1 MYLFNEM
8 DRRIWPKWFFRSRFI
23 LSSTGSRADIA
34 GMNVFMLHSCRKLLP
49 AILAGGL
56 LLLSSSLSAATLE
69 RPDEGMRQVLM
80 DAINSSDS
88 FKDRFDAE
96 VWMSDMSRRLESR
109 INDPQERLTILKM
122 VHYEATRAG
131 LDPELV
137 LALINVESNFD
148 RFAISSAGARG
159 LMQIMPFW
167 LNEIGRP
174 DDNLFNINTNLRFG
188 CTILGIYLKREN
200 GNMYQALARYNGSVG
215 KRWYPDRVYI
225 ALSKRWYRQ

>member
-1 MYLFNEM
+1 
-8 DRRIWPKWFFRSRFI
+8 
-23 LSSTGSRADIA
+23 
-34 GMNVFMLHSCRKLLP
+34 MNVFMLHSCKKLL
-49 AILAGGL
+49 ATL
-56 LLLSSSLSAATLE
+56 LLGSQVLLCTQAWSATLE
-69 RPDEGMRQVLM
+69 RPDEDMRKAVM
-80 DAINSSDS
+80 AAVNSSDS
-88 FKDRFDAE
+88 FRDRFDAE
-96 VWMSDMSRRLESR
+96 VWLSDMSRRLKSR

-159 LMQIMPFW
+159 RMQIMPFW

-174 DDNLFNINTNLRFG
+174 DDNLFHINTNLRFG

-215 KRWYPDRVYI
+215 KRWYPDRVYL

>member
-1 MYLFNEM
+1 
-8 DRRIWPKWFFRSRFI
+8 
-23 LSSTGSRADIA
+23 
-34 GMNVFMLHSCRKLLP
+34 MLHTCRKLL
-49 AILAGGL
+49 AASLVVGQL
-56 LLLSSSLSAATLE
+56 LLCSGLSAATLE
-69 RPDEGMRQVLM
+69 RPDEDMRQLLM
-80 DAINSSDS
+80 DAVNSSDS
-88 FKDRFDAE
+88 FRDRFDAE

-109 INDPQERLTILKM
+109 IKDPQERLTILKM

-188 CTILGIYLKREN
+188 CTILGIYLKREK

>member
-1 MYLFNEM
+1 LELYNN
-8 DRRIWPKWFFRSRFI
+8 DTAS
-23 LSSTGSRADIA
+23 
-34 GMNVFMLHSCRKLLP
+34 MNLLMLHICRKLLP
-49 AILAGGL
+49 AILACVQL
-56 LLLSSSLSAATLE
+56 LFCTGLSAATLE
-69 RPDEGMRQVLM
+69 RPDEDMRKVLM
-80 DAINSSDS
+80 AAVNSSDS
-88 FKDRFDAE
+88 FRDRFEAE

-109 INDPQERLTILKM
+109 INDPQERFTILKM

-131 LDPELV
+131 LEPELV

-174 DDNLFNINTNLRFG
+174 DDNLFNIDTNLRFG
-188 CTILGIYLKREN
+188 CTILSIYLKRER
-200 GNMYQALARYNGSVG
+200 GNMYRALARYNGSVG

-225 ALSKRWYRQ
+225 ALGKRWYRQ